1 MDNHRELGAT
11 LGATQNR
18 CSKVAPRMALSDT
31 TIRSAKHVDK
41 PRKLFDEKG
50 LFLLLQPS
58 GGKLWRLKYRYG
70 GKEFKLSLGRYP
82 DVGLKEARRRRDEA
96 RVMLANGLDPAEQKR
111 IQQAAAAL
119 SAAATFGIVGEE
131 YLTKAAL
138 DGREAVTIAK
148 SRWLLSLMKGDLGN
162 RPIADIKAAELLAV
176 LKKVEAKGH
185 LETARRMRSLAG
197 RIFRHAIATARAE
210 NDPSSQLRGA
220 LVVPRVVHHSALF
233 DERSVGALLRAIDGY
248 KGQPL
253 TSIALKLTPHV
264 FVRPGELRRAEW
276 NEFDLEGSVWT
287 IPAAKMKMREP
298 HLVPLSAQSISLLE
312 QAKALSA
319 NQRYVFSSLYPGN
332 RPMSENTINS
342 ALRRLGYTSSEMT
355 AHGFRATASSL
366 LNESGKW
373 SPDAI
378 ERALA
383 HRDANS
389 IRGIY
394 HRGAHWEER
403 VEMAQWWSDYLDQLR
418 ARPSAASMHT

>member
-1 MDNHRELGAT
+1 
-11 LGATQNR
+11 
-18 CSKVAPRMALSDT
+18 MALSDT
-31 TIRSAKHVDK
+31 AIRAAKHG
-41 PRKLFDEKG
+41 PRPVKIFDANG

-58 GGKLWRLKYRYG
+58 GGKLWRLKYRYAG
-70 GKEFKLSLGRYP
+70 TEKKLSIGRYP

-96 RVMLANGLDPAEQKR
+96 REMLANGLDPAEQKR
-111 IQQAAAAL
+111 VQKAAEAQSLAM
-119 SAAATFGIVGEE
+119 TFSVVGEE
-131 YLTKAAL
+131 YLAKAGRE
-138 DGREAVTIAK
+138 GREAVTIAK
-148 SRWLLSLMKGDLGN
+148 SRWLMSLMAGELGH
-162 RPIADIKAAELLAV
+162 RPISDIKAFELLAV

-220 LVVPRVVHHSALF
+220 LIAPKVVHHSALF
-233 DERSVGALLRAIDGY
+233 DEVSVGALLRAIDGY
-248 KGQPL
+248 NGQPL

-276 NEFDLEGSVWT
+276 PEFDLEGGLWT
-287 IPAAKMKMREP
+287 IPATKMKMREP
-298 HLVPLSAQSISLLE
+298 HLVPLSKQSIALL
-312 QAKALSA
+312 QAAHALSA
-319 NQRYVFSSLYPGN
+319 GQRYVFSSLYPGN

-342 ALRRLGYTSSEMT
+342 ALRRLGYTSNEMT

-383 HRDANS
+383 HRDSNS
-389 IRGIY
+389 IRGTY
-394 HRGAHWEER
+394 HRGAHWDER
-403 VEMAQWWSDYLDQLR
+403 VRMAQWWSDYLDRLR
-418 ARPSAASMHT
+418 AKPALIG